1 MAALLQVLSPV
12 LRASSEPEFRDA
24 ASWLISAAY
33 RRRGARNF
41 CVFDPVVL
49 PPFTRRAFLTSQH
62 RGTSKVF
69 LGKFLHPEPQL
80 ARQG

>member
-1 MAALLQVLSPV
+1 MAALLQALSPV

-41 CVFDPVVL
+41 RV
-49 PPFTRRAFLTSQH
+49 
-62 RGTSKVF
+62 
-69 LGKFLHPEPQL
+69 
-80 ARQG
+80 